1 MRSYRRFVRP
11 FRPAAR
17 CAATRHATEQYRASE
32 RRAMNRSPQL
42 AQVTRRTGW
51 PHVGHRSG
59 DFLAAM
65 AWTVTTKALHLQS
78 RPSNISLVTDTLV
91 LVR

>member
-1 MRSYRRFVRP
+1 MRGYRRFVRP

-42 AQVTRRTGW
+42 AQVTRRTAW

-59 DFLAAM
+59 GLLAAM
-65 AWTVTTKALHLQS
+65 ARTVTPNALHPQS
-78 RPSNISLVTDTLV
+78 KFRNISLVTDASV